1 MPSDRPASIAATAL
15 VIDPEP
21 YRKRAVAMLD
31 DENPKVRALADVVRV
46 MCNNYDDLRA
56 VYDLAPG
63 MQVKRGSW
71 PF

>member
-1 MPSDRPASIAATAL
+1 MSAASAL

-31 DENPKVRALADVVRV
+31 DENRKVRALAEVVKV
-46 MCNNYDDLRA
+46 MCDNYDDLRA
-56 VYDLAPG
+56 VYDLKPG
-63 MQVKRGSW
+63 MTLKSGTW